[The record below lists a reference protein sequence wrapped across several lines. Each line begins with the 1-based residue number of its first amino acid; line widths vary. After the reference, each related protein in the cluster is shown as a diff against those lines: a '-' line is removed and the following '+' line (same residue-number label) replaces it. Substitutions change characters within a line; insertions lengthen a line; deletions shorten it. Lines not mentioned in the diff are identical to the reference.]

1 MGILELIAKF
11 DPFIEQHI
19 SKFGSSG
26 RGRTSYMSK
35 TICEDL
41 IHLMGRKL
49 VANIATEIQE
59 AKYYSISVDSTPDL
73 SHIDQLTLIV
83 RYVQLNGRPVERFLR
98 FIELHGHGAENMTAV
113 VMKMI
118 DDLGLDISNCR
129 GQSYNNAANM
139 SGIYTGLQARIRS
152 INPLAYFVPCATH
165 SLNLVGACAAGSC
178 VAAVS
183 YFGFLQTLYNFFS
196 ASTYTDGA
204 S

>member
-11 DPFIEQHI
+11 DPFREQHI

-73 SHIDQLTLIV
+73 CHIDQLTLIV
-83 RYVQLNGRPVERFLR
+83 RYVQPNGRPVERFLR

-118 DDLGLDISNCR
+118 DDLGLDI
-129 GQSYNNAANM
+129 
-139 SGIYTGLQARIRS
+139 
-152 INPLAYFVPCATH
+152 
-165 SLNLVGACAAGSC
+165 
-178 VAAVS
+178 
-183 YFGFLQTLYNFFS
+183 
-196 ASTYTDGA
+196 
-204 S
+204 